1 MIVSWNWLKQY
12 VPLRMSVEELAQRL
26 TMAGLNHEETVEVEG
41 DLAIDLEVT
50 SNRPDCLG
58 HLGIAREVAALWEL
72 PLSVPE
78 AQPPEEGPPV
88 EELTAV
94 EVQCP
99 DLCPL
104 YTARVIEGV
113 QVGESPAWL
122 RRRLRTVGINT
133 VNNVVDVTNYV
144 MLECGQP
151 LHAFDLDRLQERRIV
166 VRRAAG
172 GETLEAINHRTY
184 ELEPW
189 MCVIADARRPVGL
202 GGVMGGAETEV
213 SEQTTRLLIEAARFD
228 PVTIRNT
235 ARRLNLHSA
244 SSYRFERGTDPEGV
258 DWASRRCCE
267 LIREVAGGRIAR
279 GVIAVGGPPPAR
291 PKITLRLSQLPRVLG
306 IEVPREAVL
315 RILRA
320 LGMDPQENNGT
331 VQVVAPSWRR
341 DLEREIDLVEE
352 VARLYGYEH
361 IPEDASVP
369 LAPVRTSPQEQVIER
384 VQQVLVA
391 AGFHEAL
398 TPSVVDQPQ
407 WEWWHPWSSADPLCT
422 QTPVLGR
429 ARLLRQ
435 TLVPSLLECY
445 ATNEKLGNDQVE
457 LFEVARVY
465 LPQPKTLPQEPLLLA
480 LLSQRD
486 YAAVLGVIEALVERI
501 TGHREL
507 SIRPAGQVVFSAQSA
522 QLWLDDELLGY
533 LGQLT
538 PEAAKA
544 LDVRRTPVVAEL
556 RMEVL
561 FQQARLVPR
570 YHPLPDTPAMRY
582 DVNYVVPADT
592 TWAQIKQVVQ
602 QAAGELLE
610 RLQYQETYQNRQL
623 AQQKRKKVLFSLWF
637 RAPGRTLTHEEA
649 NRLKEQIDQAAAQ
662 RLQAQLG

>member
-12 VPLRMSVEELAQRL
+12 VPLRMSVEELTRRL
-26 TMAGLNHEETVEVEG
+26 TMAGLNHEETFEVDG

-58 HLGIAREVAALWEL
+58 HIGVAREVAALWDLEL
-72 PLSVPE
+72 TLP
-78 AQPPEEGPPV
+78 AARPPEEGPPV
-88 EELTAV
+88 EELTSV
-94 EVQCP
+94 ELACP
-99 DLCPL
+99 ELCPL
-104 YTARVIEGV
+104 YTARVIQGV
-113 QVGESPAWL
+113 KVGESPAWL
-122 RRRLRTVGINT
+122 RRRLKTAGISS
-133 VNNVVDVTNYV
+133 VNNVVDATNYV

-151 LHAFDLDRLQERRIV
+151 LHAFDLDRLEGQRIV
-166 VRRAAG
+166 VRRPHQ
-172 GETLEAINHRTY
+172 GETLLAINHRTY

-189 MCVIADARRPVGL
+189 MCAIADARRVVGL

-213 SEQTTRLLIEAARFD
+213 SPQTTNLLIEAARFD

-235 ARRLNLHSA
+235 ARRLNLHSP
-244 SSYRFERGTDPEGV
+244 SSYRFERGPDPRGV

-267 LIREVAGGRIAR
+267 LILEVAGGTLAR
-279 GVIAVGGPPPAR
+279 GVIAVGEEPPPQ

-306 IEVPREAVL
+306 IEVPQQTVV

-320 LGMDPQENNGT
+320 LGMEPKLQNGT

-352 VARLYGYEH
+352 VARLHGYDK

-369 LAPVRTSPQEQVIER
+369 LAPVRTSPQEQVIQR

-398 TPSVVDQPQ
+398 TPSVVDESH
-407 WEWWHPWSSADPLCT
+407 WRWWHPWTSEDPLCT

-435 TLVPSLLECY
+435 TLVPSLLDCY
-445 ATNEKLGNDQVE
+445 ATNEKLGNEQAE

-465 LPQPKTLPQEPLLLA
+465 LPQPGSLPQEPLLLA
-480 LLSQRD
+480 LVSQRD
-486 YAAVLGVIEALVERI
+486 YASVLGVLQGLVHCV
-501 TGHREL
+501 TGQQEL
-507 SIRPAGQVVFSAQSA
+507 TVRPAGQVVLSSRSA
-522 QLWLDDELLGY
+522 QLWLGQELLGY
-533 LGQLT
+533 LGQVT

-544 LDVRRTPVVAEL
+544 LDVRRVPVVAEL
-556 RMEVL
+556 RLEVL
-561 FQQARLVPR
+561 LQQARLVPR
-570 YHPLPDTPAMRY
+570 YTPVPDTPAMRY
-582 DVNYVVPADT
+582 DVNYVVPSRT

-610 RLQYQETYQNRQL
+610 RLQYRETYLNQQL
-623 AQQKRKKVLFSLWF
+623 AQQGRKKVLFSLWF
-637 RAPGRTLTHEEA
+637 RAPGRTLTHDEA
-649 NRLKEQIDQAAAQ
+649 NRLKAQIDQAAF
-662 RLQAQLG
+662 RELQAQLG